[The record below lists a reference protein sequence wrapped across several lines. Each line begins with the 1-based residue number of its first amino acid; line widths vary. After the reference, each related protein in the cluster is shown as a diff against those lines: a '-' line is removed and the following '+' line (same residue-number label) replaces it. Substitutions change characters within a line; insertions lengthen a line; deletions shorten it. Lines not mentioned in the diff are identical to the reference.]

1 MSGIGSVAVV
11 QSDSSSMTALGWL
24 ADIQE
29 PLLTAIRIG
38 SESAWTEHPVSPRAA
53 VQTGQNHVKRMAAP
67 GQKRTKKWPRADI
80 EDPASRAG
88 SLTGARLQSGQ
99 DRLTANA
106 TEYELVHFDFGCV

>member
-1 MSGIGSVAVV
+1 MSAFERIADTPRGRMSALTDNGLSEVRIRPDLYGS
-11 QSDSSSMTALGWL
+11 
-24 ADIQE
+24 
-29 PLLTAIRIG
+29 
-38 SESAWTEHPVSPRAA
+38 
-53 VQTGQNHVKRMAAP
+53 
-67 GQKRTKKWPRADI
+67 KWPRADI